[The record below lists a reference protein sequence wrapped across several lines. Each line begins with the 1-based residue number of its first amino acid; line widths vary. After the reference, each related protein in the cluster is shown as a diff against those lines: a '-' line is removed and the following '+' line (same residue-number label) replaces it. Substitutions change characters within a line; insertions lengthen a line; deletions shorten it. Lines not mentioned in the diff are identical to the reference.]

1 MNHQWPCLNFS
12 PSLAQANGV
21 LSNTTV
27 LLRASVPIWSELPV
41 KLTVENRRR
50 KGLLPEVAL
59 LSKMRSS
66 LAVGAPEPTFPF
78 ASFQYDMSVSAALPA
93 ACVPVFFAGL
103 ECHSVLPYDAAAA
116 STKKNVARFFSLFPN
131 TGVVM

>member
-1 MNHQWPCLNFS
+1 M
-12 PSLAQANGV
+12 
-21 LSNTTV
+21 
-27 LLRASVPIWSELPV
+27 

-103 ECHSVLPYDAAAA
+103 ECHSVLPQTVPQQRPAMKSAIDLC
-116 STKKNVARFFSLFPN
+116 NHFC
-131 TGVVM
+131 